1 MVMNI
6 YFENFDVQ
14 DGGQFCRL
22 DYLSVWNENYQIFGK
37 YCGQET
43 GRTVTVTGEY
53 AVIKFHS
60 DDSGQTRG
68 FLLSFS
74 ASLPV
79 PPKVI
84 IPAAVVRTVPG
95 YKLTLPV
102 TGSSPIYTAIIR
114 NCTVLVNTTNTASI
128 LVDHEGNY
136 TCVASSSYGSDL
148 KKFSVIFNDCGPQC
162 SHRWNK
168 YFGNTLTCKNAS
180 SAKDILNCFPMMTD
194 EMDLSNN
201 AITNLTDEVFNGLR
215 NLETLHLAFNAITY
229 LPDGVFANL
238 TEMGTLFLISNAITT
253 LPNGVFANLRNL
265 RLLYLSA
272 NGIKSLPDEVFKDLV
287 YLQLLDLSSNDISF
301 LSDRVFARLTN
312 LEDLYLYNNAI
323 SNLTNGVL
331 ANLKNLREL
340 VLSFNAI
347 KYPPDGVFA
356 NLTKLRALVLPYNAI
371 TFLPD
376 GMFLNKEN
384 MYRVY
389 LSSNAITNLT
399 DGVFA
404 NLKNL
409 GILDL
414 SSNRIVLLPD
424 GVFSNLKMIKYLAY
438 AHKALRKSS
447 FNACF
452 ALYRV
457 DLLQVDIV
465 IRFSDYC
472 GFRDGDENLMR
483 QSRLSRGS
491 FPSPLVRVTQE
502 TCSQATEIEWR
513 YIVLKLV
520 LFPFSSKGS

>member
-1 MVMNI
+1 MENTYIFTKGLLFLLHLMIWNDGNCTLATQECGLMVNNSLKSPGYPTNYPNNMDCIYRVPIPHGMAMNISFNFFDVETHSSCGWDYLSISSAYNHTFAVYCGQRTGRTVLITGEYAVIAFHSDSVFAKTGFLLFFTAVPVGRSLLSNNSLKSPGYPNTYPNNLDLFHSVPIPPDMVMNI

-194 EMDLSNN
+194 EMYLSENG
-201 AITNLTDEVFNGLR
+201 ITFLQ
-215 NLETLHLAFNAITY
+215 
-229 LPDGVFANL
+229 DGVFAHL
-238 TEMGTLFLISNAITT
+238 KTL
-253 LPNGVFANLRNL
+253 
-265 RLLYLSA
+265 
-272 NGIKSLPDEVFKDLV
+272 
-287 YLQLLDLSSNDISF
+287 
-301 LSDRVFARLTN
+301 
-312 LEDLYLYNNAI
+312 
-323 SNLTNGVL
+323 
-331 ANLKNLREL
+331 
-340 VLSFNAI
+340 
-347 KYPPDGVFA
+347 
-356 NLTKLRALVLPYNAI
+356 
-371 TFLPD
+371 
-376 GMFLNKEN
+376 
-384 MYRVY
+384 
-389 LSSNAITNLT
+389 
-399 DGVFA
+399 
-404 NLKNL
+404 
-409 GILDL
+409 
-414 SSNRIVLLPD
+414 
-424 GVFSNLKMIKYLAY
+424 KYL
-438 AHKALRKSS
+438 
-447 FNACF
+447 
-452 ALYRV
+452 
-457 DLLQVDIV
+457 
-465 IRFSDYC
+465 
-472 GFRDGDENLMR
+472 
-483 QSRLSRGS
+483 
-491 FPSPLVRVTQE
+491 
-502 TCSQATEIEWR
+502 
-513 YIVLKLV
+513 
-520 LFPFSSKGS
+520 